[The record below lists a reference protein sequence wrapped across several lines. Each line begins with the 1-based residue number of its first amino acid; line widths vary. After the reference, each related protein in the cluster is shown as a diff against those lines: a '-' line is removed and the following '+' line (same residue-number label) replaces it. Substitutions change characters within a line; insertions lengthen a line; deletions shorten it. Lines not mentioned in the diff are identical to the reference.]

1 MGIKLS
7 LQVRTPGAP
16 PASLH
21 RPLPAGPFAGRVQ
34 LGTAA
39 TCASSSR
46 NKLDT
51 EQMAMIKETFM
62 STMGPSLTPVS
73 WGSGCPAWALST
85 RETLTVAV
93 ADSAGSP
100 WSFTTITR
108 LCILPSASS
117 KGRVVRISPL
127 YRPTRKGTAGLLGS
141 CSS

>member
-1 MGIKLS
+1 M
-7 LQVRTPGAP
+7 
-16 PASLH
+16 
-21 RPLPAGPFAGRVQ
+21 
-34 LGTAA
+34 LGTVGKVE
-39 TCASSSR
+39 TVRSFSGQTQFPGFPPMTHLTITSR

>member
-1 MGIKLS
+1 KPFFRPTSHS
-7 LQVRTPGAP
+7 LDLRDLF
-16 PASLH
+16 S
-21 RPLPAGPFAGRVQ
+21 R
-34 LGTAA
+34 
-39 TCASSSR
+39 SSVFSRIITSR

>member
-1 MGIKLS
+1 CWLS
-7 LQVRTPGAP
+7 LP
-16 PASLH
+16 PVAM
-21 RPLPAGPFAGRVQ
+21 
-34 LGTAA
+34 
-39 TCASSSR
+39 SSTTVLSAEWETYFLLIITSR